1 VKGMI
6 KRDHNFRHTVPVTM
20 QKNGAAMID

>member
-1 VKGMI
+1 MI
-6 KRDHNFRHTVPVTM
+6 KRDRKFRHTVLVTM